1 MSFTRGLSF
10 LLLGH
15 TLVAQIPGI
24 ASQVSPPAAQQPAD
38 PLERTTP
45 RGTFSGFI
53 RAVEGGDY
61 VLAARYLQVTESQ
74 RRSTKPLAHDL
85 KALMDRYFS
94 EPITSISDS
103 PDGALDDGLPID
115 REHVG
120 PLTIDDSKT
129 DITLVRVTDPQ
140 VGNIWLISSGTLA
153 LVPTLIRSVARTWV
167 ERVMPSALV
176 NRQLFGVSLA
186 HWIVLVAT
194 LVIPLVVLALL
205 TAGLV
210 LVVRRL
216 LTEPRRRHD
225 LDAWYSAT
233 RWPAI
238 AVVVLVIQLTAMRF
252 LGYPLAFRITYA
264 HIGVIAAII
273 AMTWLLRRILTLGFA
288 RARGMVWGRESTST
302 RSLMLLGERLLK
314 ALVVVVAILAIL
326 TIAGVNTR
334 TALAGLGIGGVALAL
349 GAQRTV
355 ENFLGGVF
363 LLSDRVLAVGDVCNI
378 SNRVGTVEDITLR
391 SVRLRT
397 LDQTLVSI
405 PAGVLAQAGIEN
417 FASREK
423 ILAQTSLRLRY
434 GTSVEQLTRI
444 LDNVR
449 QLLARSPKI
458 EKASYRIRLVS
469 FGERAIELELFA
481 YLLTADFAE
490 FLGLREGLLLEIASI
505 VEAAGSAFAQPTE
518 FVYMDGRPPT
528 DAAVAAPPPRRE
540 SVVPDD
546 VRLTPGVR

>member
-1 MSFTRGLSF
+1 MSFTSVLSF
-10 LLLGH
+10 VLLGH

-24 ASQVSPPAAQQPAD
+24 SSQLSPPAAQQPAD

-45 RGTFSGFI
+45 RGTFAGFI
-53 RAVEGGDY
+53 RAVERQDY

-74 RRSTKPLAHDL
+74 RRSTKPLARDL
-85 KALMDRYFS
+85 KALMDRFFS

-115 REHVG
+115 RERVG
-120 PLTIDDSKT
+120 PLTIDDTKT

-140 VGNIWLISSGTLA
+140 AGNVWLISSETLT
-153 LVPTLIRSVARTWV
+153 LVPTLNRSVARTWV

-176 NRQLFGVSLA
+176 NRELFGISLA

-194 LVIPLVVLALL
+194 LVIPFVLFALF
-205 TAGLV
+205 TTGLV

-216 LTEPRRRHD
+216 LTPGRRHD

-238 AVVVLVIQLTAMRF
+238 AVVVLAIQLTALRF

-264 HIGVIAAII
+264 HIGLIAAVI

-288 RARGMVWGRESTST
+288 RARGMVWGQQSTST

-326 TIAGVNTR
+326 TIAGVNTK

-363 LLSDRVLAVGDVCNI
+363 LLSDRVLAVGDVCSI
-378 SNRVGTVEDITLR
+378 ANRVGTVEDITLR

-397 LDQTLVSI
+397 LDQTLVSV

-423 ILAQTSLRLRY
+423 ILVQTILRLRY

-444 LDNVR
+444 LDDVR
-449 QLLARSPKI
+449 TLLARSPKI
-458 EKASYRIRLVS
+458 EKVSSRIRLVS

-481 YLLTADFAE
+481 YILTADFAE

-518 FVYMDGRPPT
+518 FIYMDGKPVS
-528 DAAVAAPPPRRE
+528 DMAVAPGIRRD
-540 SVVPDD
+540 SAVPDD